1 MCLTDS
7 IERVFFKDEDSN
19 SINHVTLW
27 RQDHDH
33 GILQERGLPRFQR
46 EGRIEENKRSCFEN
60 LESIDILV
68 GNNKW

>member
-19 SINHVTLW
+19 SINHETLW

-33 GILQERGLPRFQR
+33 GILQERGLPRFQKTKEVALR
-46 EGRIEENKRSCFEN
+46 TWNRLN
-60 LESIDILV
+60 ILV